1 MTDKVLKEAFDKL
14 TAIEEADDYV
24 PQTAEERERDRR
36 MRDARNKTGQEDHGA
51 VNGYPGE
58 HNADAPYQNYKP
70 EEANDQY
77 DKKTGKWS
85 RSGQY
90 DNIEETSDPSTL
102 HNATI
107 DFLDDMLASLGEEEQ
122 YSEKGDI
129 LRYAIKRLQ
138 EVGLGR

>member
-1 MTDKVLKEAFDKL
+1 MTDKILKEAFDKL
-14 TAIEEADDYV
+14 SAIEEND
-24 PQTAEERERDRR
+24 EL
-36 MRDARNKTGQEDHGA
+36 EDT
-51 VNGYPGE
+51 
-58 HNADAPYQNYKP
+58 PYQNYKP

-90 DNIEETSDPSTL
+90 DHPDHEEIEETRDDANL
-102 HNATI
+102 HDAAI
-107 DFLDDMLASLGEEEQ
+107 DLLDDILASLDKDNQ
-122 YSEKGDI
+122 YGEKGDV